1 MKQSILKKLDKELSE
16 SQKELQV
23 DIPKAIGIA
32 REHGDL
38 KENAEYKAAKERQ
51 TFLQARISL
60 LQKRISDVTSLDL
73 ERIPKDRSGLGST
86 IFLNNLDTGE
96 EKKYHLVFPEDVDPD
111 TGKISTAAPIGK
123 ALMGKQAGDEVI
135 ISLPDQRLEYEV
147 TRILT
152 VHDNIETGEYVFNLL
167 KCPCCGKQIGK
178 TQIYIMLRHFIT
190 PGARAAR

>member
-86 IFLNNLDTGE
+86 IFLNNLDSGE
-96 EKKYHLVFPEDVDPD
+96 EKEYHLVFPEDVNPD
-111 TGKISTAAPIGK
+111 VGKISAGSPIGR
-123 ALMGKQAGDEVI
+123 ALMSKQEGDEII

-147 TRILT
+147 IRILT
-152 VHDNIETGEYVFNLL
+152 VHDKIETGKE
-167 KCPCCGKQIGK
+167 
-178 TQIYIMLRHFIT
+178 
-190 PGARAAR
+190 